1 MTERCGVSPPLI
13 LGSASPRRAAL
24 LRELGVAFVVHA
36 SDIPEEPADGETAAA
51 FARRA
56 ACEKGAAVACD
67 RCHAWV
73 LAADT
78 IVVVDGA
85 ILGKPRDA
93 AEAGRMLGRLS
104 GRAHEVLTAVA
115 LVAPG
120 GALTEAFVV
129 ATRVEFRPLDAA
141 EIDAYV
147 ATGEP
152 LDKAGAYAL
161 QGGAA
166 AFVAAVHGSASN
178 VIGLP
183 LDEVRALL
191 ARHGVIGSRADGG

>member
-1 MTERCGVSPPLI
+1 MTERCGVSSPLI

-24 LRELGVAFVVHA
+24 LRELGVEFTVHA
-36 SDIPEEPADGETAAA
+36 SDIPEEPAAGETAAA

-56 ACEKGAAVACD
+56 ACEKGAAVARD
-67 RCHAWV
+67 RRRAWV

-78 IVVVDGA
+78 IVVVEGA

-93 AEAGRMLGRLS
+93 AEAARMLARLS

-115 LVAPG
+115 LIAPS
-120 GALTEAFVV
+120 GALAEAFVV
-129 ATRVEFRPLDAA
+129 ATTVEFRRLDGA
-141 EIDAYV
+141 EIATYV

-166 AFVAAVHGSASN
+166 AFVGAVRGSASS

-183 LDEVRALL
+183 LDEVRDLL
-191 ARHGVIGSRADGG
+191 ARHGVICGDAGGG

>member
-1 MTERCGVSPPLI
+1 MTERCGVSPPLV

-24 LRELGVAFVVHA
+24 LRQLGIEFTVQA
-36 SDIPEEPADGETAAA
+36 SDIPEEPVAGEGAGA

-56 ACEKGAAVACD
+56 ACEKGAAVARERD
-67 RCHAWV
+67 HDWV
-73 LAADT
+73 LSADT
-78 IVVVDGA
+78 IVVVDGI

-93 AEAGRMLGRLS
+93 AEAERMLAQLA

-115 LVAPG
+115 LFAPG
-120 GALTEAFVV
+120 AALVESFVV
-129 ATRVEFRPLDAA
+129 ATAVEFRPLDAA
-141 EIDAYV
+141 EIAAYV

-166 AFVAAVHGSASN
+166 GFVRAVRGSSSS

-183 LDEVRALL
+183 LDEVRTLL
-191 ARHGVIGSRADGG
+191 ARHGLLDGR